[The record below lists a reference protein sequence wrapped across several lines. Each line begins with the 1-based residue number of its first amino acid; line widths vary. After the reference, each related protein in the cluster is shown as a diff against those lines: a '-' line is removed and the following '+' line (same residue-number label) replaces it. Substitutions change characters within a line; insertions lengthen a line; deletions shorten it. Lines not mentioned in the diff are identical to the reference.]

1 MAFVA
6 GRRAPADSARPDS
19 ALRQWMQGDCVD
31 EVRPYGARP
40 VPERAPF
47 AAVVPVA
54 LFGTMAMLTVLASLG
69 LLRRPGVVLAVLCV
83 FAFVLTC
90 CAPAR
95 VTAALAVGGI
105 CWLLY
110 NGFAVGTVGELAWDA
125 TADPPR
131 IGALAGCAVLGTAVA
146 GVLSAWSAYARLTP
160 DPDQGS
166 R

>member
-1 MAFVA
+1 M
-6 GRRAPADSARPDS
+6 
-19 ALRQWMQGDCVD
+19 D

-47 AAVVPVA
+47 AAVVPAA
-54 LFGTMAMLTVLASLG
+54 LFGAVAVLTVLASLG
-69 LLRRPGVVLAVLCV
+69 LLRRPGVVLVVLCV
-83 FAFVLTC
+83 FAFILTC

-125 TADPPR
+125 ATDLPR
-131 IGALAGCAVLGTAVA
+131 IVALAGCAVLGTAVA
-146 GVLSAWSAYARLTP
+146 GVLSAWSAYARLTTS
-160 DPDQGS
+160 PDQ
-166 R
+166 RTR